1 MSASYLRD
9 EFEEVDNCKDLDEIG
24 CSISMPNEY
33 NPFVWNCVF
42 IGPKN
47 TPYSGGFFKLQLS
60 FQEGYPDVGPEIYF
74 ITKIYH
80 PNIKFDNGRI
90 CIDLLNK
97 WKEKR
102 TSMIKVL
109 LAIYIL
115 LLKPNPNDPYNKD
128 AANLYKENKEEF
140 WKTANSF
147 VRKYAQIK

>member
-24 CSISMPNEY
+24 CSISLPNEY
-33 NPFVWNCVF
+33 NPYIWNCVF

-47 TPYSGGFFKLQLS
+47 TPYSGGFFKLKLS
-60 FQEGYPDVGPEIYF
+60 FPEGYPDKGPEINF

-97 WKEKR
+97 WEEKK

-115 LLKPNPNDPYNKD
+115 LLKPNPYDPYNQD
-128 AANLYKENKEEF
+128 AANLYKENQEEF
-140 WKTANSF
+140 WKTANSY